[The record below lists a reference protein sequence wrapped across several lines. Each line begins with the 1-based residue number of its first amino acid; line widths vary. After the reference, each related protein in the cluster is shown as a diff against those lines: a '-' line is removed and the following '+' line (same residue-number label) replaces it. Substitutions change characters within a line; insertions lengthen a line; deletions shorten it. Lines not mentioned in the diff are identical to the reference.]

1 MARKSRYR
9 SADTVARVLK
19 AARQTLIRDGY
30 AQLSTRRVAARAGIS
45 VGNLTYHFP
54 GKQSLLRALVQ
65 SLVED
70 YGAQIERILTDV
82 SNKGPERLEALV
94 DWLVRDA
101 ASTPTM
107 RLFRELWVMALHDKA
122 AARAVDDFYDAAM
135 ARASELLKAARPE
148 LSGSERDKLI
158 LLCAMISEGSSVLFG
173 TRRKRKISSAE
184 MASFAARL
192 VKAQLSP

>member
-1 MARKSRYR
+1 M
-9 SADTVARVLK
+9 ARVLK

-54 GKQSLLRALVQ
+54 GKQSLMRALVQ